1 MFVPAAAEEDE
12 DEDEEDD
19 LLRRT
24 GNFVASSDRL
34 PSGILR
40 VSHFL
45 LIKHPQQS
53 LQGADLMSPSV
64 TFKTPVTSWLLP
76 TDVFRF

>member
-1 MFVPAAAEEDE
+1 MLFVPTAAEE

-24 GNFVASSDRL
+24 GNFVVSSDRL

-40 VSHFL
+40 VSHSEAL
-45 LIKHPQQS
+45 
-53 LQGADLMSPSV
+53 
-64 TFKTPVTSWLLP
+64 TS
-76 TDVFRF
+76 